1 MSKFNLPRQLN
12 IFSYMRQTSIFQ
24 QLIYNVVLPV
34 VVALILLGVY
44 NFRNT
49 RIMLLEHRETRNFL
63 ISDELIQ
70 VLKFQDITLAVIEEK
85 FNDDLEA
92 ISNEITQNHLISS
105 KEFTSVDLKALRQ
118 TLGLDPKL
126 YDIYIIDTN
135 GVVINT
141 TFEKDLGLN
150 FFSFGKEHEM
160 HIRHIFNQGDF
171 VNEKFTIEANTR
183 RLKKYTYQ
191 PTLCGDFIVELGV
204 YSTSAD
210 EVINIIKNML
220 QEVAF
225 KHSNIV
231 SAELFMN
238 ADDPFSL
245 TITDPIEEEEKE
257 FLKERFVLRDSIT
270 VEKRIDKRFL
280 SYQYIYT
287 QSNDSE
293 LYKGSVIRIVSDRTD
308 EIRAEYVRMLIF
320 ILIFSAILFVIIIL
334 IYRKTKVITNPIKK
348 LVEHVNRISSGNLSE
363 RADVNGSIEIVTLSR
378 RFNKMIAE
386 LEELYRDLEQKVKD
400 RTAEVVA
407 QKEEIECQRDLLAE
421 QQKHIMDSIQYSK
434 RLQTAILPT
443 HEFIKELFPES
454 FVYYKPK
461 DIISGDFYWFH
472 QHGNKRYFS
481 AIDCTGHGVPGALVS
496 MVGQN
501 WLNYAVKDLQLEK
514 PSEILD
520 ALNNGVKA
528 TFKEKDDDTS
538 VKDGMDLALC
548 CVDYDTMTLEFA
560 GAYNPVLI
568 ISNGEHTQIKGDK
581 FPIGAFFRG
590 NAGAFTNHTVKVNR
604 NDIVYVF
611 SDGFA
616 DQFGGPDNFKFL
628 TKRFRELLIQ
638 IHQKPLAEQYEILDS
653 TLRDWVGSLEQVDD
667 ITVIGIKI

>member
-320 ILIFSAILFVIIIL
+320 ILLFSAILFVIIIL

>member
-245 TITDPIEEEEKE
+245 TITDPIKEEEKE

>member
-85 FNDDLEA
+85 FNDELEA

>member
-1 MSKFNLPRQLN
+1 
-12 IFSYMRQTSIFQ
+12 
-24 QLIYNVVLPV
+24 
-34 VVALILLGVY
+34 
-44 NFRNT
+44 
-49 RIMLLEHRETRNFL
+49 MLLEHRETRNFL

-245 TITDPIEEEEKE
+245 TITDPIKEEEKE

-320 ILIFSAILFVIIIL
+320 ILLFSAILFVIIIL

>member
-118 TLGLDPKL
+118 NLGLDPKL

>member
-245 TITDPIEEEEKE
+245 TITDPIKEEEKE

-320 ILIFSAILFVIIIL
+320 ILLFSAILFVIIIL

>member
-1 MSKFNLPRQLN
+1 MSKFKLPRHLN
-12 IFSYMRQTSIFQ
+12 IFSYMKQTSIFQ

-34 VVALILLGVY
+34 VVALLLLGVY

-49 RIMLLEHRETRNFL
+49 RVMLREHRETRNFL

-85 FNDDLEA
+85 FNDELEA
-92 ISNEITQNHLISS
+92 VSNDITQTHLVNP
-105 KEFTSVDLKALRQ
+105 EQFARVDLKALRN

-126 YDIYIIDTN
+126 YDIYIIDTS

-141 TFEKDLGLN
+141 TFDKDLGLN

-160 HIRHIFNQGDF
+160 HIRHIFHQGEF
-171 VNEKFTIEANTR
+171 VNEKFTIEGSTR

-191 PTLCGDFIVELGV
+191 PTLCGDYIVELGV
-204 YSTSAD
+204 YSPSAD
-210 EVINIIKNML
+210 EVIDIIKNML
-220 QEVAF
+220 DEVAC

-245 TITDPIEEEEKE
+245 TITDAIEEDEKA
-257 FLKERFVLRDSIT
+257 FLKERFVKKDSVT
-270 VEKRIDKRFL
+270 VETRADKRFL
-280 SYQYIYT
+280 SHQYIYT
-287 QSNDSE
+287 ESDDSE

-308 EIRAEYVRMLIF
+308 EIKAEFIRMLIF
-320 ILIFSAILFVIIIL
+320 ILIFSVILFLIIIL

-348 LVEHVNRISSGNLSE
+348 LVDHVNRISSGNLSE

-407 QKEEIECQRDLLAE
+407 QKEELEAQRDLLAE

-443 HEFIKELFPES
+443 HEFINELFPES
-454 FVYYKPK
+454 FVFYKPK
-461 DIISGDFYWFH
+461 DIISGDFYWFY

-514 PSEILD
+514 PAEILD
-520 ALNNGVKA
+520 ALNQGVKA
-528 TFKEKDDDTS
+528 TFKEKDDDSS

-548 CVDYDTMTLEFA
+548 CVDYDAMTLEFA
-560 GAYNPVLI
+560 GAYNPALI
-568 ISNGEHTQIKGDK
+568 ISNGEYTQIKGDK
-581 FPIGAFFRG
+581 FPIGAFFKEKSG
-590 NAGAFTNHTVKVNR
+590 SFTNHKIEVKSGDV
-604 NDIVYVF
+604 VYVF
-611 SDGFA
+611 SDGYP
-616 DQFGGPDNFKFL
+616 DQFGGPKNFKFM
-628 TKRFRELLIQ
+628 TKRFREMLIEV
-638 IHQKPLAEQYEILDS
+638 HQLPMLEQYQILDS
-653 TLRDWVGSLEQVDD
+653 TLKDWIGSLEQVDD